1 MRKLQRGE
9 IVWAVVEEVHSSTE
23 MLCSFEGKLLLLS
36 NQSRQVFK
44 PGDRVKLQVRVVE
57 PLSFQIFS
65 DLRFERL
72 G

>member
-9 IVWAVVEEVHSSTE
+9 IVWAIVEEVHSSTE

-36 NQSRQVFK
+36 NQSRRVFK
-44 PGDRVKLQVRVVE
+44 PGDRVKLQVRAVE